1 MPATDN
7 RAVSAL
13 FRVFGGA
20 GEPVVADVQVVS
32 DSRGMHRG
40 EVLFL
45 GILIPLTVLV
55 ALGEFLGRYLGIVPG
70 ILLALPLTFLVLNL
84 LPLAAAA
91 GSQAYQWRISLLAL
105 VAWSLNRWNAGGVV
119 GVFAWLWIA
128 ILLLNLLACI
138 LLALKN
144 SMRLGNGWR
153 IFLLIALHAA
163 AIGIGWKYGWQWALL
178 SGAAIAAAFCWA
190 VLRPGCQ
197 WLGEVICQTDSREI
211 LVTIDDGPDPGDTPV
226 LLDLLDRYQTKAVFF
241 MIGEKVRTHPELARE
256 VIRRG
261 HQIGNHTMTHPQASF
276 WCAGPWRTRRE
287 IAECQ
292 RVIEDITG
300 TRPRWF
306 RAPVG
311 HRNFFTHPI
320 VRALGLEVMAWNRRG
335 FDAVE
340 TNANKVLARILPDL
354 SPGDIVLLHESTPIA
369 AEVLGKVL
377 EKVCLIS
384 PPLGDGKS

>member
-1 MPATDN
+1 MPPPSDN

-20 GEPVVADVQVVS
+20 GVPVVADVQVIS
-32 DSRGMHRG
+32 HCRGMHRG

-45 GILIPLTVLV
+45 GGLIPLTVLV
-55 ALGEFLGRYLGIVPG
+55 ALGEILVRYLGVVPG
-70 ILLALPLTFLVLNL
+70 FLLALPLTFLVLNL
-84 LPLAAAA
+84 LPIAAAV
-91 GSQAYQWRISLLAL
+91 GGQAWQWRLSLLAL
-105 VAWSLNRWNAGGVV
+105 VIWSVNRWNAGGVA

-128 ILLLNLLACI
+128 VLCLNLTACI
-138 LLALKN
+138 LLVLKS

-153 IFLLIALHAA
+153 IILLAALHAA
-163 AIGIGWKYGWQWALL
+163 AVAIGWKYGWQWAL
-178 SGAAIAAAFCWA
+178 SGGAAIAAAFCWA

-211 LVTIDDGPDPGDTPV
+211 WITIDDGPDPHDTPV
-226 LLDLLDRYQTKAVFF
+226 LLDLLDRHHTKAVFF
-241 MIGEKVRTHPELARE
+241 MIGEKVRKHPELARE

-261 HQIGNHTMTHPQASF
+261 HQIGNHTMSHPQASF

-287 IAECQ
+287 IADCQ

-320 VRALGLEVMAWNRRG
+320 ARALGLEIMAWNRRG

-340 TNANKVLARILPDL
+340 TNADKVLARILPDL
-354 SPGDIVLLHESTPIA
+354 SHGDIVLLHESTPIA

-377 EKVCLIS
+377 EKVTLR
-384 PPLGDGKS
+384 PPPAD

>member
-1 MPATDN
+1 MPPPSDN

-20 GEPVVADVQVVS
+20 GEPVVADVKVVS
-32 DSRGMHRG
+32 HRRGMHRG
-40 EVLFL
+40 EVVFL
-45 GILIPLTVLV
+45 GIVIPLTALV
-55 ALGEFLGRYLGIVPG
+55 AIGEILSRYLGTVPG
-70 ILLALPLTFLVLNL
+70 FLLVVPLTFLALNL
-84 LPLAAAA
+84 LPIAAAI
-91 GSQAYQWRISLLAL
+91 GSQAWQWRMTLLIL
-105 VAWSLNRWNAGGVV
+105 MVWSVNRWNAGGVI

-128 ILLLNLLACI
+128 IFGLNLIAGI
-138 LLALKN
+138 LLALKS

-153 IFLLIALHAA
+153 ISLLVALHAA
-163 AIGIGWKYGWQWALL
+163 AIAIGWKYGWHWALL
-178 SGAAIAAAFCWA
+178 AGAAIAGAFCWA

-197 WLGEVICQTDSREI
+197 WLGEVICQTHSREI
-211 LVTIDDGPDPGDTPV
+211 WITIDDGPDPRDTPV
-226 LLDLLDRYQTKAVFF
+226 LLDLLDRHHTKAVFF
-241 MIGEKVRTHPELARE
+241 MIGEKVREHPELARE

-261 HQIGNHTMTHPQASF
+261 HQIGNHTLSHPQASF
-276 WCAGPWRTRRE
+276 WRAGPWRTRRE

-292 RVIEDITG
+292 RVIEDATG

-320 VRALGLEVMAWNRRG
+320 ARALGLEIMAWNRRG

-340 TNANKVLARILPDL
+340 TNADKVLARILPDL

-369 AEVLGKVL
+369 AQVLGKVL
-377 EKVCLIS
+377 EKVSLV
-384 PPLGDGKS
+384 